1 MEELC
6 LKLKQDLENYF
17 SMPFEIQP
25 VFKDGEVHYVC
36 SPYNEDQM
44 YFSVEVYIHNK
55 IRLVIEIYPQKHGG
69 YILNEMAHAPEEKQS
84 TFFSYK
90 QMLVDKGL
98 KSCYSVNKSDLL
110 ENNGMSSEVRNF
122 SWEFNLVKDNQVNAF
137 CMPGGKIVVYEG
149 LMNLVSSDDELAVV
163 IGHEVA
169 HAVPSI
175 AMSVWVSSWLHNTE
189 RKFWGRLSVE
199 SPPPY
204 RKLGI

>member
-110 ENNGMSSEVRNF
+110 KKNRFYFVETYKLSHIADMVLLF
-122 SWEFNLVKDNQVNAF
+122 SLKLLLVPCQ
-137 CMPGGKIVVYEG
+137 IEY
-149 LMNLVSSDDELAVV
+149 L
-163 IGHEVA
+163 
-169 HAVPSI
+169 
-175 AMSVWVSSWLHNTE
+175 
-189 RKFWGRLSVE
+189 
-199 SPPPY
+199 
-204 RKLGI
+204 